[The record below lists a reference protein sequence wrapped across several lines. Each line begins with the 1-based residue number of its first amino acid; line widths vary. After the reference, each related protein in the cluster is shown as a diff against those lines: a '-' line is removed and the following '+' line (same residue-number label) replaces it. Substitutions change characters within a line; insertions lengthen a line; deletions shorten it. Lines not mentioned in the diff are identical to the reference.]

1 MLIMKRKNYLLTL
14 IFPITLIVLI
24 MLFSHT
30 SFSDKPKN
38 SELFELQQAIRND
51 PKILGIKDLPA
62 FIQEMRHRGI
72 ELSEKNIN
80 SVKVPLIIYFTKRA
94 NPALIKRLLRL
105 GVNITSLSPSKR
117 VAVVRASLTTLQVL
131 EKMPG
136 IEIVELPRAYRISST
151 ESVSLIRADE
161 VWNVRAG
168 NTNITGKGVT
178 VCVID
183 TGIDYTYPEFGNCST
198 LYKPANKSVSVIN
211 YFLNITG
218 PAAENITISIPN
230 FTVYS
235 VHILRYAVYPGDY
248 LRFYNTNGTL
258 IKTIANGS
266 ADYDVWTNP
275 TTTHNVTAEIN
286 FTNPNSFLIIDMVAN
301 GTMVP
306 ESLSV
311 CKKFVGGYDFVN
323 NVPIP
328 KDDVYH
334 GTAVAAIIG
343 ANSSTLKGVAPGVRF
358 AILKACDKHGL
369 CYDDTILSSIYWC
382 INNTKKYN
390 ISIISMSLGDN
401 TTYNNSC
408 DDYEPILSDAI
419 HIAIKKNITVV
430 IASGNEGDR
439 YGISSPACISGVIP
453 VGATTN
459 NDAIA
464 HFSNRGPAFD
474 YFVLAPGVNIY
485 VPELLGMYGYVNG
498 TSFSAPHVSGV
509 VALMQQFY
517 KTIYGRLPLPSLIA
531 EKLVSTGVKLFDN
544 ATGIEYP
551 RVDAYAAVLSLDP
564 TPPKI
569 SIISPQTSRL
579 IINKTFL
586 NVTASV
592 VDNFAL
598 KNASVLLK
606 YDEEQK
612 WNAVFNE
619 TYVGNVR
626 NDTIT
631 ADVNFP
637 QDGFYTLKFEACDYA
652 SCNSSTTI
660 FTVVDTTPPSLSI
673 NLTNGTTYKSSSL
686 PVYVRCTDIT
696 PITNMKICI
705 NQSCVNVTCA
715 NGGARILLQNLT
727 DGWHSI
733 YVRARDT
740 AGNNGIS
747 PTYFIKVMENP
758 KLELKLPKKNGTLLN
773 RSWMNFSVEVRDN
786 SNLSAVWIEINS
798 TIQNITLIQN
808 LTRTNIPYN
817 VSLADGENNL
827 TICVND
833 TYGLITCSAVLI
845 AVDTTPPILVV
856 NGFDRGNIMTS
867 GALKLNV
874 SVEDTPFNNFSC
886 NLILQKNYNTLWHPV
901 MSGSIQPSLSNN
913 DETFTNRSIIKTL
926 SDGMYKININ
936 CTDEAGLKTTFSRIF
951 YVDTRP
957 PSFRFLTSP
966 NTNTIRDII
975 YTNVS
980 ILNITFTFGD
990 GGTGIK
996 SLMIEN
1002 VSANTTTT
1010 LLNLTN
1016 NDFCNLTQKNI
1027 TTSIIFNGNSS
1038 EQTFKIKVEDFANHT
1053 LERTLTFFYDSS
1065 PPQITEFYVPEKV
1078 YRGTK
1083 IKTIA
1088 ICKARDND
1096 GIYKLEISG
1105 DTSSVGKKVA
1115 YCCAYDLSLNV
1126 RCVNKTFYVYVSS
1139 FSPSPK
1145 PAFLKSAPTAI
1156 QNMTESTQDNNTM
1169 KIIENGGMLVELYV
1183 SKTGKTIVDITP
1195 EERIRAKIPLSKIA
1209 LRTSREAWIDIAL
1222 KPVDPHTLPKD
1233 LGNEYEPIRA
1243 FEITV
1248 SNASA
1253 VNYVQLDIVVDVNI
1267 AATYSYNLMALVVEE
1282 DGSYSFHPLKFAGVE
1297 GGNAHFLLRMEH
1309 FSTVYILGKRLVET
1323 TRQESNSSY
1332 LGRWKPMGKQIGEN
1346 QTYHAEK
1353 GANKHRR
1360 SGLIVGIFALVLVA
1374 FCVLILTIIYRK
1386 HYKEKKQNYAL
1397 SPQLIK
1403 KLELLQLRVRELEG
1417 RAVSQEERERLRELL
1432 AEIETLRKRVM

>member
-1 MLIMKRKNYLLTL
+1 MSIMKRKNCLLTL

-24 MLFSHT
+24 ILFSHT

-38 SELFELQQAIRND
+38 SELFELQEAIRNN
-51 PKILGIKDLPA
+51 PKIIGIKDLPA

-72 ELSEKNIN
+72 DLSGKNIN
-80 SVKVPLIIYFTKRA
+80 SVKVPLIIYFTKKA

-105 GVNITSLSPSKR
+105 GVKITSLSPSKR

-136 IEIVELPRAYRISST
+136 IKIVELPRAYRISNIQ
-151 ESVSLIRADE
+151 SVSLIRADE
-161 VWNVRAG
+161 VWNVRVG
-168 NTNITGKGVT
+168 NANITGKGVT

-198 LYKPANKSVSVIN
+198 VYKPANKSVRVIN
-211 YFLNITG
+211 YFLNITS
-218 PAAENITISIPN
+218 PTAENITISIPN

-235 VHILRYAVYPGDY
+235 VHLLRYAVYPGDY
-248 LRFYNTNGTL
+248 LRFYNNNGVL

-275 TTTHNVTAEIN
+275 TTAHNVTVEIN

-306 ESLSV
+306 ENLSV

-323 NVPIP
+323 NDSIP

-343 ANSSTLKGVAPGVRF
+343 ANSSTFKGVAPGVRF

-369 CYDDTILSSIYWC
+369 CYDDTVLSSIYWC
-382 INNTKKYN
+382 INNSKKYN

-401 TTYNNSC
+401 TTYNTSC
-408 DDYEPILSDAI
+408 DDYEPIFSDAI
-419 HIAIKKNITVV
+419 HSAIKKNITVV
-430 IASGNEGDR
+430 IASGNGYDR

-459 NDAIA
+459 NDTIA
-464 HFSNRGPAFD
+464 NFSNRGPTFD

-485 VPELLGMYGYVNG
+485 VPELLGRYGYVNG

-531 EKLVSTGVKLFDN
+531 EKLVSTGVKIFDN
-544 ATGIEYP
+544 ATGAEYP

-564 TPPKI
+564 TPPEI
-569 SIISPQTSRL
+569 SIISPQTSGL
-579 IINKTFL
+579 IINKTSL
-586 NVTASV
+586 NVTASI

-606 YDEEQK
+606 YDGAQK
-612 WNAVFNE
+612 WNAVFNK
-619 TYVGNVR
+619 TYAGNVR

-637 QDGFYTLKFEACDYA
+637 QDGFYTLKFEACDYT
-652 SCNSSTTI
+652 SCNNSTTI
-660 FTVVDTTPPSLSI
+660 FVVVDTTPPSLSI
-673 NLTNGTTYKSSSL
+673 NLTNGTTYKNSSL
-686 PVYVRCTDIT
+686 PVYVRCTDLT
-696 PITNMKICI
+696 PITDMKICI
-705 NQSCVNVTCA
+705 NQSCINATCA

-740 AGNNGIS
+740 AGNDGTS

-758 KLELKLPKKNGTLLN
+758 KLELKLPKKNGTILN
-773 RSWMNFSVEVRDN
+773 RSWMNFSVEIRDN
-786 SNLSAVWIEINS
+786 SNLSAVWVEINS
-798 TIQNITLIQN
+798 TIQNITFIQN
-808 LTRTNIPYN
+808 LTRTNILYN
-817 VSLADGENNL
+817 VSLAEGENNL

-833 TYGLITCSAVLI
+833 TYGLTTCSAVLI
-845 AVDTTPPILVV
+845 GVDTTPPIIVV
-856 NGFDRGNIMTS
+856 NGFDRENITTS
-867 GALKLNV
+867 GTLKLNV

-886 NLILQKNYNTLWHPV
+886 GLKLQKNYNTLWYPV
-901 MSGSIQPSLSNN
+901 VNESIRPFLSNN
-913 DETFTNRSIIKTL
+913 DKTFTNLSIIKTL
-926 SDGMYKININ
+926 PDGMYKLDIN

-957 PSFRFLTSP
+957 PSFRFLTNP
-966 NTNTIRDII
+966 TTNTIGNTI

-990 GGTGIK
+990 AGTGIK
-996 SLMIEN
+996 SLIIEN
-1002 VSANTTTT
+1002 MSANATTT

-1016 NDFCNLTQKNI
+1016 ADFRNITQKNI
-1027 TTSIIFNGNSS
+1027 TTSIIFNRNSS

-1053 LERTLTFFYDSS
+1053 IERNLTLFYDNT
-1065 PPQITEFYVPEKV
+1065 PPQITEFYVPKKV

-1083 IKTIA
+1083 LKTIA
-1088 ICKARDND
+1088 ICKVRDNN

-1115 YCCAYDLSLNV
+1115 YCCAYDPSLNV
-1126 RCVNKTFYVYVSS
+1126 RCVNRTFYVYVSS

-1156 QNMTESTQDNNTM
+1156 RNITKSVQGNNTM
-1169 KIIENGGMLVELYV
+1169 KIIENGVMLVELYV

-1195 EERIRAKIPLSKIA
+1195 EERMRAKIPLSKMI
-1209 LRTSREAWIDIAL
+1209 LRTSRESRINVNIRR
-1222 KPVDPHTLPKD
+1222 VNPHTLPKD
-1233 LGNEYEPIRA
+1233 IGNKYEPIRA
-1243 FEITV
+1243 FEINV
-1248 SNASA
+1248 SNTSA
-1253 VNYVQLDIVVDVNI
+1253 VNYIQLDIVVDVNT
-1267 AATYSYNLMALVVEE
+1267 AATYSYNLVALVVEE
-1282 DGSYSFHPLKFAGVE
+1282 DGSYSLHPLKFVGIE
-1297 GGNAHFLLRMEH
+1297 GRDAHFLLRLEH
-1309 FSTVYILGKRLVET
+1309 FLTVYILGKRLVET
-1323 TRQESNSSY
+1323 ARQESNSSY
-1332 LGRWKPMGKQIGEN
+1332 SSEWKTVGKQRGEN
-1346 QTYHAEK
+1346 QTYHHEK

-1360 SGLIVGIFALVLVA
+1360 SELIIGLFALVLVA
-1374 FCVLILTIIYRK
+1374 FCTLILTIIYRK
-1386 HYKEKKQNYAL
+1386 RHKEEKQDYTL
-1397 SPQLIK
+1397 SPQLMK
-1403 KLELLQLRVRELEG
+1403 KLELLQLRARELEG

-1432 AEIETLRKRVM
+1432 AEIETLRKRVT